1 MGSGIRILNF
11 IFLSEINFKE
21 NQTMDVVSDSG
32 WKSVLSEEFKK
43 DYYKN
48 LQSFVQ
54 QEYKNNKIY
63 PPRSLVFNAFLQC
76 SYKDLKVVIIGQDPY
91 HSEGQANGLC
101 FSVND
106 GVRIPPSLRNI
117 FKELKN
123 DTGKEIYKSGNLTS
137 WASQGVLMLNAI
149 LTVRDG
155 QAGSHSKKGWE
166 IYTDAVIREIN
177 KQKDHIVFILW
188 GNYAIQKGKIIDRN
202 KHLVLTS
209 VHPSPLSASRGFFGN
224 NHFSRTN
231 KYLIQFG
238 VNPIIW

>member
-1 MGSGIRILNF
+1 MDIL
-11 IFLSEINFKE
+11 
-21 NQTMDVVSDSG
+21 SDPG
-32 WKSVLSEEFKK
+32 WKSVLSEEFQKE
-43 DYYKN
+43 YYKK
-48 LQSFVQ
+48 LQLFVQ
-54 QEYKNNKIY
+54 QEYQNYTIY
-63 PPRSLVFNAFLQC
+63 PSRSLVFNAFSQC
-76 SYKDLKVVIIGQDPY
+76 SFKDLKVVIIGQDPY

-123 DTGKEIYKSGNLTS
+123 DTGKKNPESGNLTY
-137 WASQGVLMLNAI
+137 WALQGVLMLNSVM
-149 LTVRDG
+149 TVRDG
-155 QAGSHSKKGWE
+155 KAGSHSKKGWE

-177 KQKDHIVFILW
+177 NNKEHVVFILW
-188 GNYAIQKGKIIDRN
+188 GNYAIEKGKIIDRK

-231 KYLIQFG
+231 KYLIDNDLQ
-238 VNPIIW
+238 PIKW